1 MSHEGSGAS
10 SLCNY
15 AGTLL
20 GMAILLALGA
30 AVLSGS
36 GDFLGGLAS
45 RRDRVMAV
53 VLVNHLAGV
62 VTVLALGPFFGG
74 TLSSST
80 ILWGSFAGLS
90 GAMAVIALYS
100 GFARSSIAVVSPIAA
115 VGAGVWPALWSI
127 LRGDWPTAVVFAGIV
142 LGLVAIWTISG
153 GGHLHEADN
162 VGVGVRYGLLAGL
175 GFGGLL
181 IFLSLAA
188 DASGI
193 WSLLPARVAG
203 SAVMLVVAARASGK
217 LLPSR
222 AAIVPATGAG
232 LLVTLGNGLFVLATT
247 EGSLAVVSVLAAMFP
262 AATVV
267 LAWLV
272 LGERLTRRRQAGLV
286 LALVAVA
293 FVAGG

>member
-1 MSHEGSGAS
+1 
-10 SLCNY
+10 
-15 AGTLL
+15 
-20 GMAILLALGA
+20 MAIALAVAA

-62 VTVLALGPFFGG
+62 GTVLLLGPFFGG
-74 TLSSST
+74 RLDGPT
-80 ILWGSFAGLS
+80 IFWGSLAGLS

-100 GFARSSIAVVSPIAA
+100 GFTRSSIAVVSPIAA
-115 VGAGVWPALWSI
+115 VGAGVWPALWEI
-127 LRGDWPTAVVFAGIV
+127 ARGDWPSGVVII
-142 LGLVAIWTISG
+142 GLVVGLIAIWTISS
-153 GGHLHEADN
+153 GGHLSEVDDVAT
-162 VGVGVRYGLLAGL
+162 GVRFGLLAGL

-188 DASGI
+188 GDSGI
-193 WSLLPARVAG
+193 WGLLPARIAG
-203 SAVMLVVAARASGK
+203 SVVMLLIVVRTAGNRFPGRRS
-217 LLPSR
+217 LTP
-222 AAIVPATGAG
+222 AIGAG
-232 LLVTLGNGLFVLATT
+232 LLVTLGNGLFVIATT
-247 EGSLAVVSVLAAMFP
+247 EGSLAVVSVIAAMFP

-272 LGERLTRRRQAGLV
+272 LGERLTLQRKIGLA

-293 FVAGG
+293 LVAGG